1 MALIVDGA
9 TVATGMS
16 PVVEG
21 ALYADAIFID
31 GMTFTSKYQIGEAG
45 QIQVVV
51 DQRTA
56 GALEPKTP
64 GADFEDENYKNK
76 VINININNSF
86 KKSVKVPSYCVA
98 TMPVNVLANQTW
110 SVTEQVREGRQATA
124 LAVLAN
130 GGTIKEDTTV
140 IDAANV
146 KGELIASRKTLRKK
160 FAKPNVVLASVDTY
174 STILEAAGK
183 DFTPLFNDDVL
194 RSGKV
199 GTWLGMIIIE
209 CPLLDNTSSYKYIDE
224 SGSPQTVDMSKVEY
238 IMYDFNAFSII
249 DKLICLRPMDSEMFS
264 GVKVQEDLVV
274 GLAVTNKDCVLVK
287 KKQG

>member
-1 MALIVDGA
+1 MALIVSGA

-31 GMTFTSKYQIGEAG
+31 GQTFTSKYQIGEAG

-56 GALEPKTP
+56 GALEPKAP
-64 GADFEDENYKNK
+64 GTDFEDENYKNK

-86 KKSVKVPSYCVA
+86 KKSVKVPTYCVA
-98 TMPVNVLANQTW
+98 TMPVNVLADQTW
-110 SVTEQVREGRQATA
+110 AVTEQVREGRQATA

-130 GGTIKEDTTV
+130 GGTTKEDTTV
-140 IDAANV
+140 IDATNV
-146 KGELIASRKTLRKK
+146 KGELLASRKTLRKK

-199 GTWLGMIIIE
+199 GSWLGFTIIE

-224 SGSPQTVDMSKVEY
+224 SGTAQTVDMSKVDY